1 MISQPSGASPAPA
14 IPPAVSS
21 PAAAFP
27 GRTSAPF
34 SRPRRSPPPR
44 LAGVS
49 PAAGRLEF
57 EISRAACCDS
67 CILISGET
75 GSGKEG
81 VARAIHA
88 AGGRASQPFVAINCA
103 ALTPS
108 LAESQLFGHVK
119 GAFTSAVGNAL
130 GVFRAGDRGVVF
142 LDEIG
147 ELPLEVQPKLLR
159 VIQQREVTPV
169 GSTDVFPFD
178 VQILAATNRDLEAAV
193 EKGTFRADL
202 FYRLNTIEIGVPALR
217 DRASDIPLF
226 VEHFS
231 AVLAE
236 RLGRE
241 PWSPDAETL
250 ARLIR
255 YRWPGNVRQLAQFVE
270 RVYVFGS
277 VPPLPDESRAA
288 DAVPPPR
295 VPAALPAAAG
305 ATPSDEPALPV
316 FDLDELRRMAVRQ
329 ALAATGGHKGKAAAL
344 LGVHINTMTKF
355 VTESLGDA
363 PVGTSAGRPG
373 RPRRPR

>member
-1 MISQPSGASPAPA
+1 MSSSADASVV
-14 IPPAVSS
+14 PPASS
-21 PAAAFP
+21 PFRAALAAMPPRPSRRPATAQRLVGSSSAAAKLE
-27 GRTSAPF
+27 REIARSAHF
-34 SRPRRSPPPR
+34 
-44 LAGVS
+44 
-49 PAAGRLEF
+49 
-57 EISRAACCDS
+57 DS
-67 CILISGET
+67 CILLSGET

-88 AGGRASQPFVAINCA
+88 AGPRSDRPFVAINCA
-103 ALTPS
+103 ALTPT

-119 GAFTSAVGNAL
+119 GSFTGAVGTAL
-130 GVFRAGDRGVVF
+130 GVFRAGDGGVVF
-142 LDEIG
+142 LDEVG

-178 VQILAATNRDLEAAV
+178 VQLLAATNRDLTAEV
-193 EKGTFRADL
+193 ERGAFRADL
-202 FYRLNTIEIGVPALR
+202 FYRLNTIEIEVPALR

-226 VEHFS
+226 VRHFS
-231 AVLAE
+231 SLLAT

-250 ARLIR
+250 ARMLR

-270 RVYVFGS
+270 RVYVFGT
-277 VPPLPDESRAA
+277 VPELPDDGQPLPPDLSAEVLTAAASPSASSRAA
-288 DAVPPPR
+288 S
-295 VPAALPAAAG
+295 AG
-305 ATPSDEPALPV
+305 AGEPTLPV
-316 FDLDELRRMAVRQ
+316 FNLDELRRIAVRQ

-355 VTESLGDA
+355 VAEAGAGLVPTLGA
-363 PVGTSAGRPG
+363 G

>member
-1 MISQPSGASPAPA
+1 MSSSADAPVA
-14 IPPAVSS
+14 PPASS
-21 PAAAFP
+21 AFSAALAAMPPRPSRRPATAQRLVGCSSAAAKLE
-27 GRTSAPF
+27 REIARSAHF
-34 SRPRRSPPPR
+34 
-44 LAGVS
+44 
-49 PAAGRLEF
+49 
-57 EISRAACCDS
+57 DS
-67 CILISGET
+67 CILLAGET

-88 AGGRASQPFVAINCA
+88 AGPRSDRPFVAINCA
-103 ALTPS
+103 ALTPT

-119 GAFTSAVGNAL
+119 GSFTGAVGTAL
-130 GVFRAGDRGVVF
+130 GVFRAGDGGVVF

-178 VQILAATNRDLEAAV
+178 VQLLAATNRDLAAEV
-193 EKGTFRADL
+193 ERGTFRADL
-202 FYRLNTIEIGVPALR
+202 FYRLNTIEINVPALR

-226 VEHFS
+226 VRHFS
-231 AVLAE
+231 SLLAT

-250 ARLIR
+250 ARMLR

-270 RVYVFGS
+270 RVYVFGT
-277 VPPLPDESRAA
+277 VPELPDDGLPLTPELLGDATPALTA
-288 DAVPPPR
+288 DASRGGV
-295 VPAALPAAAG
+295 AGMSALAG
-305 ATPSDEPALPV
+305 EPTLPV
-316 FDLDELRRMAVRQ
+316 FNLDELRRIAVRQ

-355 VTESLGDA
+355 VAEAGAGIVPTLGA
-363 PVGTSAGRPG
+363 G

>member
-1 MISQPSGASPAPA
+1 MAMPTDAPVAGASSAFGAALAAMPPRALRRPAAAPRL
-14 IPPAVSS
+14 VGSS
-21 PAAAFP
+21 PAA
-27 GRTSAPF
+27 S
-34 SRPRRSPPPR
+34 
-44 LAGVS
+44 
-49 PAAGRLEF
+49 RLEQG
-57 EISRAACCDS
+57 IARAAHFDS
-67 CILISGET
+67 CILIGGET

-88 AGGRASQPFVAINCA
+88 AGPRSDRPFVAINCA
-103 ALTPS
+103 ALTPT

-119 GAFTSAVGNAL
+119 GAFTGAVGTAL
-130 GVFRAGDRGVVF
+130 GVFRAGDGGVVF

-178 VQILAATNRDLEAAV
+178 VQILAASNRNLEAEV

-226 VEHFS
+226 VRHFS
-231 AVLAE
+231 SAIAE

-241 PWSPDAETL
+241 PWSPDADTL
-250 ARLIR
+250 ARMLR

-270 RVYVFGS
+270 RVYVFGQ
-277 VPPLPDESRAA
+277 VPDLPDEAPPAEGVQAA
-288 DAVPPPR
+288 GTM
-295 VPAALPAAAG
+295 PAAALAAAMG
-305 ATPSDEPALPV
+305 LPADELPLPA
-316 FDLDELRRMAVRQ
+316 FNLDELRRIAVRQ
-329 ALAATGGHKGKAAAL
+329 ALAATGGHKGRAAAL

-355 VTESLGDA
+355 VAEAGATVTKLGA
-363 PVGTSAGRPG
+363 G